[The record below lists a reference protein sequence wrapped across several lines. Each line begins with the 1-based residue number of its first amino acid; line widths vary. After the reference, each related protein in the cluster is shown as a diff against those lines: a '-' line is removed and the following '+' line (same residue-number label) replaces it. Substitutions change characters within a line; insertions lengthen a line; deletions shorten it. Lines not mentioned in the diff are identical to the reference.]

1 MGRIYPSGWKILDK
15 KGGER
20 EEQAVQPF
28 RYPVCNE
35 KSDGGAAEESVP
47 PGMVCGGW
55 GIVPRKGFSA
65 EG

>member
-28 RYPVCNE
+28 RYPV
-35 KSDGGAAEESVP
+35 GHEE
-47 PGMVCGGW
+47 GLGRADEAGL
-55 GIVPRKGFSA
+55 
-65 EG
+65 